1 MISEKEALEMIQ
13 WGKTQGYSEQQ
24 SIELVNRR
32 DHELKV
38 RAQKARIKKQQ
49 EEQAEKNKLEA
60 EQNQIDVDTKKR
72 VYTHGVKI
80 ENGKNVGREYTLE
93 NGVWMFRNEKEGNKK
108 MPVKDV
114 NPNMVDELNEKYAGD
129 DKSNIT
135 DYDKIISPS
144 ATWTDS
150 EGNKKK
156 LKDNILD
163 YRDDDFVANT
173 LTREY
178 GEDFVFADSGS
189 DMVTVTHKET
199 GEEYEFETN
208 FFWGSGEA
216 EVNSGKGLIK
226 FMKDQKFGDMS
237 VKSNADY
244 KAIPNDDKEFTDKVD
259 QNYTYTE
266 DHSKRINHTRGTI
279 EADLKGGGNW
289 EKIGVPNELE
299 WHYVDPKTGEDLGVI
314 ESTSVTGG
322 LNEKYKE
329 SLNEFKKQSDGVN
342 DFKILPSNVD
352 GENDQRDYAWHVRNE
367 EGEFVLAPSEIRL
380 EMDAIHG
387 PANDKEEDGLIYNH
401 GEVPLKAIV
410 NKKAIE
416 DENEKRSNMTREQYY
431 NEVWYPHNFD
441 KGLSIKNVMQNA
453 KFLIDFKE
461 GNVFSRDGSNDQVVK
476 EDFEIYKNQSQ
487 LVLDNFNNITE
498 KDIKS
503 KDNTQEK
510 ISAQVN
516 LLKEEYSNV
525 ETTSERKEE
534 LKSKILET
542 QPEWSK
548 FYDDNDFE
556 GWDGL
561 DLNDFNEFVKTHP
574 SFKQLD
580 VTTYGVTREEGEEG
594 DLFVSGE
601 GSAELKWDDTKQKY
615 FWSGGV
621 EETDFQKIDELKA
634 GVLTEYLSSKISNN
648 MEMHDVYEQAGT
660 FDQLR
665 LLDEYAENVTNI
677 SDELDPLAL
686 EYEALKKDIDDGV
699 LESNE
704 ENISKLN
711 NLGETINSA
720 NELINFNVDNYN
732 KIANDEANVVLFD
745 GYKDLANRQATLSK
759 NFTTLID
766 PNGTSKMNK
775 IAFSNYN
782 ERLDEQSR
790 LVKAENGHLGWQAAS
805 IGESVWTSFIG
816 GMSGIAGLAEAY
828 VPELWSD
835 TDAKTKSQIMN
846 KYSSTAEVLSWNAVA
861 DGNMIDPE
869 TGDLNWSAVPSSVA
883 PVVLDMYLMAQ
894 SGGTLGAAKTTV
906 TQVTGKVLKNISK
919 RVGLSATTLPK
930 FTSTV
935 SSVNRR
941 IGKISTKMDL
951 ATRGNQFSGGMMIM
965 LPKNIQESISQ
976 VDEDFTYE
984 DALNSAFYKTVT
996 ESAIEMINPDIRFLK
1011 GMQKFKGTKGFG
1023 NSRMWNPTLK
1033 GTLDNGKKMLNIFGQ
1048 QLKQLPSEMLEENL
1062 QEAANMMWN
1071 GYYNQKKNTEFHIPT
1086 SADFKAL
1093 NVLTPISVLTAG
1105 FIRTRGFRKAQPTS
1119 SMYQAAVENY
1129 DDFTAQMK
1137 EEVET
1142 FRQTD
1147 GKRGLDPNDFTKIMA
1162 DVDGYVA
1169 IKNKIDVDEYN
1180 EMTIGER
1187 SDMLGLMYTQ
1197 EQKEKEIREEQNPK
1211 KKAELEK
1218 DLDNV
1223 RLDIQKVANSI
1234 TTGVTTREQDSLEID
1249 ILMKKQKLLNTEL
1262 GSDARVK
1269 LRKEIAKDLKKRN
1282 ELREEADAFSFN
1294 GKSYNSSADFIEAIK
1309 TAKKN
1314 GYFDNPKNR
1323 PRIRIGNKV
1332 EASQAEYVSNM
1343 VESLTGVNNYK
1354 SGEVLMKS
1362 SDAQEADE
1370 YNSKRENQGKTIAD
1384 YEQELEQE
1392 NDNKSPDVNKLND
1405 LRNVIKY
1412 LELKGRG
1419 YQDSKIGGGM
1429 VIRGR
1434 ENKAVR
1440 DLAEQ
1445 QMQDRIDAVKKIGEE
1460 GGVRTVVMSADM
1472 IKSQEGKNG
1481 PFGKGAHKAN
1491 AMIVEQINPE
1501 TGKVEQVMVVNST
1514 VAMNSKSF
1522 SAVSHELLHVLLFT
1536 ALNGPTRVVDGVNV
1550 RITEKGV
1557 KLIKGFLDLLPL
1569 SQKRKLEDELKR
1581 RGYKHG
1587 ENKDG
1592 SINLNEPLPFEA
1604 YAEEYLNHYHDLVVN
1619 ETDPNRRI
1627 PQNDPDTR
1635 GTIKKIGDYLKGFWQ
1650 QETNEDMAG
1659 VMDGNLD
1666 TPKQVLE
1673 FLRNFNKQA
1682 IENKFDK
1689 ELVQRAM
1696 DSQQFYGD
1704 IAQEE
1709 DETITQYSKTE
1720 KEIDNS
1726 TTQQEKQELADEVN
1740 SIYNAAELNDVQKEF
1755 MIAEKYRGMAEARF
1769 NIAYNEAPQSGKEML
1784 LQNKEDIIS
1793 DILFDTGTETA
1804 KARTV
1809 VGLVR
1814 DFETKKQKYGNTA
1827 AYINTFFKVRAYEI
1841 FSKYT
1846 KDKGFKRSME
1856 DSVNEISQME
1866 SQTTEDSN
1874 NRGLQSGQVLVSE
1887 RILQDDPYNEGKK
1900 ERVNNYIQ
1908 NIQTQVKE
1916 NSNVY
1921 ESKTY
1926 KTLNDLNP
1934 RGTVS
1939 IMMFDPAAVYKDD
1952 GTPFWQSNRGKKL
1965 VGTSILDSII
1975 KKLQN
1980 NDNLNQQDIKS
1991 IQPYLSKHNQML
2003 WTALPQGFMTDKNG
2017 KPTTATG
2024 VQNVLLEPFYNKGRR
2039 KGNLYP
2045 QYKKPDMPND
2055 FLEVFGIT
2063 PRGEVNL
2070 TGKETNVSQRV
2081 KALISQH
2088 GKILTNQSVRQELFT
2103 NGADPKV
2110 INNIANG
2117 RSIMV
2122 YAKNVVQGDV
2132 NPKTNEI
2139 EPGFANQEAQRVS
2152 EIIRM
2157 YHTDRK
2163 SFDFLKE
2170 LDPIFVGVVEE
2181 MFIYPNPNLG
2191 QGLNYIPSIM
2201 LDKYTPKSFLKENFE
2216 GKSYK
2221 GPSLMDG
2228 KNPGEY
2234 QAKYVEEAVA
2244 LGSTFHPDF
2253 DLKTL
2258 IYLLGFKDGGKSI
2271 NPKLYKD
2278 QISQVKDRKPTP
2290 AEVELEE
2297 KFMRDNG
2304 IVVEDIKNLV
2314 PMIMTTTKIRNM
2326 INDIAIQK
2334 GLKAKKAK
2342 LEEYKSQLIKIN
2354 KANEMAM
2361 KYVSLKMKQAYND
2374 SKIISNHFVYFI
2386 GQAQTNII
2394 EGTRALSTFEY
2405 MYLTEKQQVPL
2416 LKNGKLFKKPS
2427 RPDVG
2432 KNLTKQYTE
2441 KGDVIVEQ
2449 LDLTNFEYYN
2459 SDQWSEYVKAYEKVG
2474 EWQERYKV
2482 NKNEIENG
2490 LKSKD
2495 LKAKAKAEKAI
2506 EKAGSKKAAIEVAT
2520 INDLNWKNEHV
2531 GASATTHAER
2541 SSYVWSNGKSVDLA
2555 NLGHD
2560 HRSAWVPK
2568 YLADKYFDA
2577 KITIGGKEVDNKTS
2591 YEGPMRMTKFG
2602 KGKSANIFH
2611 VYGQELVP
2619 YLTKVEGISKIVQE
2633 IRELS
2638 EVQLKNHQVL
2648 SKAVNNANKTN
2659 HKTPSRG
2666 MSAFDFDETL
2676 IYKGENTIVAK
2687 KRVNESERKEIIQNE
2702 ADRLSRLTYQDYSD
2716 IGGSKAPNTDI
2727 YGYRSAWSIVNESTS
2742 EYESKKRNWK
2752 NKYKEKKQLRE
2763 KKSEEFLNS
2772 YNESVAKVDEY
2783 IEEESRLTYT
2793 DFENIGKAPNTDIYG
2808 YRSAWSIVNESTS
2821 EYESNL
2827 RAWQS
2832 KKNEITESRKR
2843 KALES
2848 VEDQDFFK
2856 TKKEIEED
2864 TSALVKTVTISSE
2877 QWPLQGPE
2885 LAAEGYLF
2893 DFSDFINV
2901 RGGVEG
2907 PLMQKFRNR
2916 IEKFGIENN
2925 YILTARPAE
2934 AAPAIQAWLKEQGID
2949 MPIENITG
2957 LGNSTGEAKAMWMA
2971 QKFSEGYNDMYFVD
2985 DAMPNVKAVADMLD
2999 QLDIKGSSVQAKM
3012 QFSRDISP
3020 TFSKTLDAN
3029 AGVELD
3035 LNRILEQTKG
3045 VKAEARYSEA
3055 QGKIQGSKKGRFA
3068 FWVPPSAE
3076 DFKGLIYRFVGKGR
3090 QGEAQLAFFKKALFD
3105 PFGRGTN
3112 AMNVSKQQLQGQY
3125 QTLLKEFPNVKKDLS
3140 KSISS
3145 FDGEFDIDFKVE
3157 QAVRVYLWNKNGM
3170 EVPGLS
3176 ARDLKALVEF
3186 VESDTELKVFAD
3198 NLGLITNQEE
3208 GYVQPND
3215 FWLVEGILSDIQKI
3229 NNELSRAEQL
3239 AEFVQNKEE
3248 MFGVWENGRI
3258 VGPNM
3263 NKIEA
3268 IYGSNFREALEDI
3281 LWRMEFGSKREAGTN
3296 RLVNT
3301 FNNWANQSVGAI
3313 MFLNMRSALLQTIS
3327 SINYLNW
3334 SDNNPLKAGL
3344 ALANFPQFIKDFS
3357 MIFNSD
3363 MLKQR
3368 RAGNQRGVNETEL
3381 AQAVA
3386 GSKNKAKAILNY
3398 LLTKGFLP
3406 TQIADSFAIA
3416 SGGATFYR
3424 NRVNSLMKQ
3433 GLSQSEAEVRAFQD
3447 FAETT
3452 EESQQSSRP
3461 DMISQ
3466 QQASPLGRYI
3476 LAFKNT
3482 PMQYARLMK
3491 KAFLDIKNRRGD
3503 FKTNMGKIIYYG
3515 MVQNFIFSALQSAL
3529 GAMIGGDEDE
3539 EKETKAYERTINS
3552 MIDSILGGI
3561 GLAGNIVMT
3570 IKNTIMEYNKQ
3581 EKKGWNA
3588 DHTYTILKF
3597 FGLSP
3602 TVGSKGRKLYS
3613 AIQTR
3618 KFNKDVMEEM
3628 SLLDIDNPTWSV
3640 IANLVS
3646 AGTNLPLDRLIKKID
3661 NVDAALTEDIS
3672 AMQRFALLMG
3682 WNTWDLGV
3690 EDQDIVAVED
3700 EIKEKKKVKKEEQKK
3715 INKEKKK
3722 KEVELEEEKLIE
3734 DNIEK
3739 QKTETGEIKCAAI
3752 NKAGKR
3758 CGTKIEPGQ
3767 SFCTIHV
3774 KVDQGTKEVQ
3784 CKKVKS
3790 DKKRCKMKT
3799 KAKSGLC
3806 YYHD

>member
-49 EEQAEKNKLEA
+49 EESNKIKKENDYSEVGSTFTNETGTEYIKKENGWNVKDDKTGKFRLI
-60 EQNQIDVDTKKR
+60 NQDMFYDNQLKGSKPEGRKIDVDTKQR

-80 ENGKNVGREYTLE
+80 ENGTKVEREYTLE

-114 NPNMVDELNEKYAGD
+114 NPNMVDELNEKYAEGD
-129 DKSNIT
+129 QSNIT
-135 DYDKIISPS
+135 DYDKIIATN
-144 ATWTDS
+144 ATWKDS
-150 EGNKKK
+150 EGGEKK

-178 GEDFVFADSGS
+178 GEDFVFVDSGS
-189 DMVTVTHKET
+189 DMITVTHKET
-199 GEEYEFETN
+199 GEKHEFETN

-216 EVNSGKGLIK
+216 EINSGKELIK

-244 KAIPNDDKEFTDKVD
+244 KAIPNDDKEFIDKVNS
-259 QNYTYTE
+259 QYTYNE
-266 DHSKRINHTRGTI
+266 DRSKRIDHFSETI
-279 EADLKGGGNW
+279 EESQASKGKGGTW
-289 EKIGVPNELE
+289 KKIGVPNELE

-314 ESTSVTGG
+314 ESTGVIGG

-329 SLNEFKKQSDGVN
+329 SLNEFRKRSDGIN
-342 DFKILPSNVD
+342 DFKILPSHLD
-352 GENDQRDYAWHVRNE
+352 DPEQRDYAWHVRNE
-367 EGEFVLAPSEIRL
+367 EGEFVLAPSDIRL

-387 PANDKEEDGLIYNH
+387 PASNKEEDGLIYNH

-441 KGLSIKNVMQNA
+441 KGFSIKNVMQSA
-453 KFLIDFKE
+453 KFLMDFKE
-461 GNVFSRDGSNDQVVK
+461 GNVFSRDNSNDQVVK

-487 LVLDNFNNITE
+487 LILDNSNSILE
-498 KDIKS
+498 KNIKS

-548 FYDDNDFE
+548 FYDEKDFE

-580 VTTYGVTREEGEEG
+580 ITTFGATRAEGEE
-594 DLFVSGE
+594 DDIFVSGE
-601 GSAELKWDDTKQKY
+601 GSAELKWDDSKQKH
-615 FWSGGV
+615 FWSGGA

-634 GVLTEYLSSKISNN
+634 EVLTEYLGNKISANR
-648 MEMHDVYEQAGT
+648 ETHDIYEQAGT

-665 LLDEYAENVTNI
+665 LLDEYSDNVSNIDEELEPLVAEY
-677 SDELDPLAL
+677 DK
-686 EYEALKKDIDDGV
+686 LKKDIDEGV

-720 NELINFNVDNYN
+720 SELMNFNIDNYN
-732 KIANDEANVVLFD
+732 KIANDEANIVLFD
-745 GYKDLANRQATLSK
+745 GYKDLANRQAMLSK

-790 LVKAENGHLGWQAAS
+790 LVKAENGHLGWQTAS
-805 IGESVWTSFIG
+805 VAESLWTSFIG
-816 GMSGIAGLAEAY
+816 GISGIAGLAEAY

-846 KYSSTAEVLSWNAVA
+846 KYSSTAEILSWNAVA

-883 PVVLDMYLMAQ
+883 PVVLDMYLMAT
-894 SGGTLGAAKTTV
+894 SGGMLGAGKTAV
-906 TQVTGKVLKNISK
+906 ARGTGKVLTNVSK

-930 FTSTV
+930 FSATV

-965 LPKNIQESISQ
+965 LPKNIQESIAQ

-1011 GMQKFKGTKGFG
+1011 GIQKFKGTKGFG
-1023 NSRMWNPTLK
+1023 SMRLWNPTLK

-1105 FIRTRGFRKAQPTS
+1105 FIRTRGFRNAQPTS
-1119 SMYQAAVENY
+1119 SMFQAAVENY

-1137 EEVET
+1137 EEVEK

-1147 GKRGLDPNDFTKIMA
+1147 GKRGLDPNDFTKVMA

-1169 IKNKIDVDEYN
+1169 IKNKIDIDEYN

-1187 SDMLGLMYTQ
+1187 SDMLSLMYTQ

-1218 DLDNV
+1218 DLDNIK
-1223 RLDIQKVANSI
+1223 LDIQKVANSI

-1249 ILMKKQKLLNTEL
+1249 ILMKKQKWKNSEA
-1262 GSDARVK
+1262 GSDARAK
-1269 LRKEIAKDLKKRN
+1269 LKKEIAKDIKKRN

-1294 GKSYNSSADFIEAIK
+1294 GKSYNSSADFVEAIK

-1392 NDNKSPDVNKLND
+1392 DDNKSPDVNKLND

-1412 LELKGRG
+1412 LELKSRG

-1445 QMQDRIDAVKKIGEE
+1445 QMQDRIDAVKKIGDFP

-1557 KLIKGFLDLLPL
+1557 KLIKGFLDLLPP

-1581 RGYKHG
+1581 RGYKHT

-1704 IAQEE
+1704 IAQEG
-1709 DETITQYSKTE
+1709 DETITPYSKTE
-1720 KEIDNS
+1720 KEINDS
-1726 TTQQEKQELADEVN
+1726 TTQQEKQELANEVN

-1769 NIAYNEAPQSGKEML
+1769 NIAYNEAPQSGKDML

-1874 NRGLQSGQVLVSE
+1874 NRGLQSGQILVSE

-1900 ERVNNYIQ
+1900 ERINNYIQ

-1934 RGTVS
+1934 IGTVS

-1980 NDNLNQQDIKS
+1980 NDNLNQQDIKE

-2039 KGNLYP
+2039 KGNLFP
-2045 QYKKPDMPND
+2045 QYKKPSMPSD

-2139 EPGFANQEAQRVS
+2139 EPGFANQEAQKVS

-2577 KITIGGKEVDNKTS
+2577 KIMIGGKEVDNKTS

-2676 IYKGENTIVAK
+2676 IDKGDNTIIATK
-2687 KRVNESERKEIIQNE
+2687 
-2702 ADRLSRLTYQDYSD
+2702 
-2716 IGGSKAPNTDI
+2716 G
-2727 YGYRSAWSIVNESTS
+2727 
-2742 EYESKKRNWK
+2742 
-2752 NKYKEKKQLRE
+2752 
-2763 KKSEEFLNS
+2763 
-2772 YNESVAKVDEY
+2772 DE
-2783 IEEESRLTYT
+2783 T
-2793 DFENIGKAPNTDIYG
+2793 
-2808 YRSAWSIVNESTS
+2808 V
-2821 EYESNL
+2821 
-2827 RAWQS
+2827 
-2832 KKNEITESRKR
+2832 EIT
-2843 KALES
+2843 
-2848 VEDQDFFK
+2848 
-2856 TKKEIEED
+2856 
-2864 TSALVKTVTISSE
+2864 SS
-2877 QWPLQGPE
+2877 QWPLQGPQ
-2885 LAAEGYLF
+2885 LAADGYQF

-3105 PFGRGTN
+3105 PFGRGIN
-3112 AMNVSKQQLQGQY
+3112 AMNASKQQLQEQY
-3125 QTLLKEFPNVKKDLS
+3125 RTLLKEFPNVKKDLS
-3140 KSISS
+3140 KNISS
-3145 FDGEFDIDFKVE
+3145 FDGEFDINFKVE

-3176 ARDLKALVEF
+3176 ARDLRALVEF
-3186 VESDTELKVFAD
+3186 VESDTELKVFAN
-3198 NLGLITNQEE
+3198 NLGLITNQEQ

-3491 KAFLDIKNRRGD
+3491 KAFLDIKNGRGD

-3529 GAMIGGDEDE
+3529 GAMIGDEDE

-3561 GLAGNIVMT
+3561 GLGGNIVMT

-3581 EKKGWNA
+3581 EDKGWNA

-3602 TVGSKGRKLYS
+3602 TIGSKGRKLYS

-3618 KFNKDVMEEM
+3618 KYNKDVMKEM
-3628 SLLDIDNPTWSV
+3628 DLLNIDNPTWSV
-3640 IANLVS
+3640 IANIIS
-3646 AGTNLPLDRLIKKID
+3646 ATTNLPLDRLIKKID
-3661 NVDAALTEDIS
+3661 NIDAALTEDIS

-3690 EDQDIVAVED
+3690 EDQDIIAVED
-3700 EIKEKKKVKKEEQKK
+3700 EIKEKKKIKKEEQKK
-3715 INKEKKK
+3715 IKKEEKKK
-3722 KEVELEEEKLIE
+3722 EIELEEKKLIE

-3739 QKTETGEIKCAAI
+3739 QKTEKGEIKCAAI
-3752 NKAGKR
+3752 NKSGKR

-3767 SFCTIHV
+3767 SFCTIHI
-3774 KVDQGTKEVQ
+3774 KVEQGTKEVQ

>member
-49 EEQAEKNKLEA
+49 EESNKIKKENDYSEVGSTFTNETGTEYIKKENGWNVKDDKTGKFRLI
-60 EQNQIDVDTKKR
+60 NQDMFYDNQLKGSKPEGRKIDVDTKQR
-72 VYTHGVKI
+72 VDS
-80 ENGKNVGREYTLE
+80 E
-93 NGVWMFRNEKEGNKK
+93 F
-108 MPVKDV
+108 DV
-114 NPNMVDELNEKYAGD
+114 
-129 DKSNIT
+129 T
-135 DYDKIISPS
+135 DFDKIL
-144 ATWTDS
+144 S
-150 EGNKKK
+150 EDPTFEKNKGVNKEK
-156 LKDNILD
+156 PGDNILSFKN
-163 YRDDDFVANT
+163 DDFVAGT
-173 LTREY
+173 LNREY
-178 GEDFVFADSGS
+178 GDQGFEFSNTSSFSDGVTITYNGVSEKFGS
-189 DMVTVTHKET
+189 NYLFSAEEKKEGERMVQ
-199 GEEYEFETN
+199 
-208 FFWGSGEA
+208 W
-216 EVNSGKGLIK
+216 
-226 FMKDQKFGDMS
+226 MKDQKFGDMS

-244 KAIPNDDKEFTDKVD
+244 KAIKNK
-259 QNYTYTE
+259 
-266 DHSKRINHTRGTI
+266 
-279 EADLKGGGNW
+279 KG
-289 EKIGVPNELE
+289 ELE
-299 WHYVDPKTGEDLGVI
+299 WHYVSPKTGEDLGVI
-314 ESTSVTGG
+314 ESTGVIGG

-329 SLNEFKKQSDGVN
+329 SLNEFRERSDGVN
-342 DFKILPSNVD
+342 DFKIIAIPA
-352 GENDQRDYAWHVRNE
+352 ENPLAIDIPKWHVRNE
-367 EGEFVLAPSEIRL
+367 EGEFVLAPSDIRL

-387 PANDKEEDGLIYNH
+387 PASNKEEDGLIYNH

-453 KFLIDFKE
+453 KFLMDFKE
-461 GNVFSRDGSNDQVVK
+461 GNVFSRDNSNDQVVK

-487 LVLDNFNNITE
+487 LILDKSNSILE
-498 KDIKS
+498 KNIKS

-510 ISAQVN
+510 ISTQVN

-548 FYDDNDFE
+548 FYDEEDFE

-580 VTTYGVTREEGEEG
+580 ITTFGLAFDELNHTG
-594 DLFVSGE
+594 SKK
-601 GSAELKWDDTKQKY
+601 GSAELKWDDSKQKH
-615 FWSGGV
+615 FWNGGAK
-621 EETDFQKIDELKA
+621 ETDFQKIDELKA
-634 GVLTEYLSSKISNN
+634 GVLTEYLENKISAN
-648 MEMHDVYEQAGT
+648 METHDVYEQAGT

-665 LLDEYAENVTNI
+665 LLDEYAKNVTNI

-720 NELINFNVDNYN
+720 NKLINFNVDNYN

-745 GYKDLANRQATLSK
+745 GYKDLANRQAMLSK

-766 PNGTSKMNK
+766 PNGTSEMNK

-790 LVKAENGHLGWQAAS
+790 LVKAENGHLGWQTAS
-805 IGESVWTSFIG
+805 VVESLWTSFIG
-816 GMSGIAGLAEAY
+816 GVTGVGGLVEAY

-835 TDAKTKSQIMN
+835 TDAKTKAQIMN
-846 KYSSTAEVLSWNAVA
+846 KYSSAAEALSWNAVA

-894 SGGTLGAAKTTV
+894 SGGILGAGKTAV
-906 TQVTGKVLKNISK
+906 VRGTGKVLTNVSK

-930 FTSTV
+930 FSAAV
-935 SSVNRR
+935 SSVRRR
-941 IGKISTKMDL
+941 IGEISTKMDL
-951 ATRGNQFSGGMMIM
+951 VTRGNQFSGGMMIM

-1023 NSRMWNPTLK
+1023 TSRMWNPTLK

-1147 GKRGLDPNDFTKIMA
+1147 GKRGLDPDDFTKVMA

-1169 IKNKIDVDEYN
+1169 IKNKIDIDEYN

-1187 SDMLGLMYTQ
+1187 SDMLSLMYTQ

-1218 DLDNV
+1218 DLDNIK
-1223 RLDIQKVANSI
+1223 LDIQKVANSI

-1249 ILMKKQKLLNTEL
+1249 ILMKKQKWKNSEA
-1262 GSDARVK
+1262 GSDARAK
-1269 LRKEIAKDLKKRN
+1269 LKKEIAKDLKKRN
-1282 ELREEADAFSFN
+1282 ELKEKADAFSFN
-1294 GKSYNSSADFIEAIK
+1294 GKSYNSSADFIKAIK

-1323 PRIRIGNKV
+1323 PRIRIGSKI

-1343 VESLTGVNNYK
+1343 VESLTGSNNYK

-1362 SDAQEADE
+1362 SDVQEADE

-1392 NDNKSPDVNKLND
+1392 DDNKSPDVNKLND

-1419 YQDSKIGGGM
+1419 YQNSKIGGGM

-1440 DLAEQ
+1440 DLSQQ
-1445 QMQDRIDAVKKIGEE
+1445 QMEDRINAVREIGEE
-1460 GGVRTVVMSADM
+1460 GGVDTVVWTADM
-1472 IKSQEGKNG
+1472 IKAHEGKKG
-1481 PFGKGAHKAN
+1481 SPFGKGAHKAN
-1491 AMIVEQINPE
+1491 AMVIEQENPE
-1501 TGKVEQVMVVNST
+1501 TGKIEQVMVVNST

-1557 KLIKGFLDLLPL
+1557 KLIKGFLDLLPP
-1569 SQKRKLEDELKR
+1569 SQRRKLEDELQR

-1619 ETDPNRRI
+1619 ETNPDRRI
-1627 PQNDPDTR
+1627 PLNDPDTR
-1635 GTIKKIGDYLKGFWQ
+1635 DFMKKVGDYLKGFWQ

-1682 IENKFDK
+1682 IENKFNDQ
-1689 ELVQRAM
+1689 LVQRAM
-1696 DSQQFYGD
+1696 DSQRFYGD
-1704 IAQEE
+1704 VRQE
-1709 DETITQYSKTE
+1709 DEFNNKSGSITQYSKTE

-1726 TTQQEKQELADEVN
+1726 TTQQEKQDLAKETNDIWKDKKLNLNQKAINVAQKYGGMAATRIDVIKN
-1740 SIYNAAELNDVQKEF
+1740 NATEDNRNIFDLYRND
-1755 MIAEKYRGMAEARF
+1755 MIAEMTYDTQENAELKSR
-1769 NIAYNEAPQSGKEML
+1769 NVI
-1784 LQNKEDIIS
+1784 
-1793 DILFDTGTETA
+1793 
-1804 KARTV
+1804 
-1809 VGLVR
+1809 GLVK
-1814 DFETKKQKYGNTA
+1814 DYPAYVAKQEA
-1827 AYINTFFKVRAYEI
+1827 AGLKVAPLSGFINKWFKVRSYEV
-1841 FSKYT
+1841 FAKYT
-1846 KDKGFKRSME
+1846 KDKGFKRSM
-1856 DSVNEISQME
+1856 DDAINEISQME
-1866 SQTTEDSN
+1866 SQTTEDAD
-1874 NRGLQSGQVLVSE
+1874 NRGLQSGQILVSE

-1916 NSNVY
+1916 NSSVY

-1965 VGTSILDSII
+1965 VGTPILDSIV

-1980 NDNLNQQDIKS
+1980 NDNLNQQDIKA
-1991 IQPYLSKHNQML
+1991 IQPYLSRHGQML

-2045 QYKKPDMPND
+2045 QYKKPNMPSD

-2201 LDKYTPKSFLKENFE
+2201 LDKYTPKSFLKENFK
-2216 GKSYK
+2216 GKSYV
-2221 GPSLMDG
+2221 GPKLFNG
-2228 KNPGEY
+2228 ANPGEY
-2234 QAKYVEEAVA
+2234 QLKYVQEAVA
-2244 LGSTFHPDF
+2244 LGVTFHPDF
-2253 DLKTL
+2253 NYQTLKM
-2258 IYLLGFKDGGKSI
+2258 LLGFKIGKTI
-2271 NPKLYKD
+2271 NPNLYKNELA
-2278 QISQVKDRKPTP
+2278 QIENRSFTP
-2290 AEVELEE
+2290 EQLEVEE

-2304 IVVEDIKNLV
+2304 LRPDIISKA
-2314 PMIMTTTKIRNM
+2314 IKM
-2326 INDIAIQK
+2326 INSGQASKILLDISTQPN
-2334 GLKAKKAK
+2334 LKEKKAK
-2342 LEEYKSQLIKIN
+2342 LEEYKSTLREIN
-2354 KANEMAM
+2354 EANENAM
-2361 KYVSLKMKQAYND
+2361 KYVSLKMKQAYNE
-2374 SKIISNHFVYFI
+2374 SKIISPHFVYFN
-2386 GQAQTNII
+2386 GQVQTNII
-2394 EGTRALSTFEY
+2394 EGTRSLSTFEY
-2405 MYLTEKQQVPL
+2405 MYLTEKQQIPL
-2416 LKNGKLFKKPS
+2416 VKDKKGNIKLFKKP
-2427 RPDVG
+2427 
-2432 KNLTKQYTE
+2432 KKE
-2441 KGDVIVEQ
+2441 KGQ
-2449 LDLTNFEYYN
+2449 SN
-2459 SDQWSEYVKAYEKVG
+2459 SDYYASNEWKQYVKAWRKVG
-2474 EWQERYKV
+2474 EWQERYDV
-2482 NKNEIENG
+2482 NKNSLTEKQIE
-2490 LKSKD
+2490 L
-2495 LKAKAKAEKAI
+2495 
-2506 EKAGSKKAAIEVAT
+2506 AGSIKAAIEVAT

-2541 SSYVWSNGKSVDLA
+2541 SSYVFSNGKSVDLA

-2676 IYKGENTIVAK
+2676 IDKGDNTIIATK
-2687 KRVNESERKEIIQNE
+2687 
-2702 ADRLSRLTYQDYSD
+2702 
-2716 IGGSKAPNTDI
+2716 G
-2727 YGYRSAWSIVNESTS
+2727 
-2742 EYESKKRNWK
+2742 
-2752 NKYKEKKQLRE
+2752 
-2763 KKSEEFLNS
+2763 
-2772 YNESVAKVDEY
+2772 DE
-2783 IEEESRLTYT
+2783 T
-2793 DFENIGKAPNTDIYG
+2793 
-2808 YRSAWSIVNESTS
+2808 V
-2821 EYESNL
+2821 
-2827 RAWQS
+2827 
-2832 KKNEITESRKR
+2832 EIT
-2843 KALES
+2843 
-2848 VEDQDFFK
+2848 
-2856 TKKEIEED
+2856 
-2864 TSALVKTVTISSE
+2864 SS
-2877 QWPLQGPE
+2877 QWPLQGPQ
-2885 LAAEGYLF
+2885 LAADGYQF

-2985 DAMPNVKAVADMLD
+2985 DAMPNVKAVADMLE

-3105 PFGRGTN
+3105 PFGRGIN
-3112 AMNVSKQQLQGQY
+3112 AMNASKQQLQEQY
-3125 QTLLKEFPNVKKDLS
+3125 QTLLKEFPNIKKDLS
-3140 KSISS
+3140 KNISS
-3145 FDGEFDIDFKVE
+3145 FENDFKVDFKVE

-3176 ARDLKALVEF
+3176 ARDLKALVNF
-3186 VESDTELKVFAD
+3186 VESDAELKAFAD
-3198 NLGLITNQEE
+3198 NLGLITNQEQ

-3433 GLSQSEAEVRAFQD
+3433 GLSQSEAEARAFQD

-3515 MVQNFIFSALQSAL
+3515 MIQNFIFSALQSAL

-3561 GLAGNIVMT
+3561 GLGGNIVMT

-3581 EKKGWNA
+3581 EEKGWNS

-3602 TVGSKGRKLYS
+3602 TIGSKGRKLYS

-3618 KFNKDVMEEM
+3618 KYNKDVMKEM
-3628 SLLDIDNPTWSV
+3628 DLLDIDNPTWSV
-3640 IANLVS
+3640 IANIVS
-3646 AGTNLPLDRLIKKID
+3646 ATTNLPLDRLIKKID

-3672 AMQRFALLMG
+3672 DMQRFALLMG

-3690 EDQDIVAVED
+3690 EDQDIIAVED

-3722 KEVELEEEKLIE
+3722 KEVELEEQKLIE

-3739 QKTETGEIKCAAI
+3739 QKTEKGEIKCAAI

-3774 KVDQGTKEVQ
+3774 KVDQGIKEVQ
-3784 CKKVKS
+3784 CSKVKS